1 MHRWQWITYFLF
13 VWNAPST
20 VAVSLDKIQSIQ
32 LFTPIC
38 TEVYMS
44 EIPNCTASEFTNRG
58 SCSKECIEGLEVLS
72 EALNEAC
79 VGTKAS
85 TSSVIGMFFQGRG
98 VELLCPNARG
108 SGANNPDPSEPSPP
122 ATETAGTQTRS
133 QTRSQSRQ
141 SSGTTQPSQ
150 TATATTDASTTS
162 LRTDDDPTT
171 TVTQPST
178 TAPDPTTTSSPNPP
192 TTTTEEPTNDPF
204 GGFGNALDIIAP
216 NGGAALAP
224 SQGLYYIPVGIVMA
238 VVLLGTQLVWQ

>member
-1 MHRWQWITYFLF
+1 MHRWHWITYSLF
-13 VWNAPST
+13 AWNAPSI
-20 VAVSLDKIQSIQ
+20 VAVSLDQIQSIQ

-44 EIPNCTASEFTNRG
+44 EIPNCTVSDFTNRG

-79 VGTKAS
+79 VGTRAS

-108 SGANNPDPSEPSPP
+108 SGPNNPDPSEPGPP
-122 ATETAGTQTRS
+122 ATETAGS
-133 QTRSQSRQ
+133 QTRSQSRSQSRQ
-141 SSGTTQPSQ
+141 SSQTSRPSQ
-150 TATATTDASTTS
+150 TATATDASATS
-162 LRTDDDPTT
+162 LRTDDS
-171 TVTQPST
+171 ST
-178 TAPDPTTTSSPNPP
+178 TAAQPPTATPDPTTTSSSNPP
-192 TTTTEEPTNDPF
+192 TTTTQAPTNDPF

-216 NGGAALAP
+216 NGGAALAQ
-224 SQGLYYIPVGIVMA
+224 SHCLNIPVGIVMA